1 MGLLSSLL
9 PTALLYPGDKIITL
23 KEEVRPIR
31 QPGGYYIDERIV
43 HSLAGFGSRG
53 LRKLG
58 AKKTDKLSFRLSL
71 QLQGL
76 GHWHACG
83 VMLCPCLCPS
93 LVTSDSPVPNVT
105 LSACLR
111 TTGLYTHRV
120 SGKDRKGVFS
130 LPCGRS

>member
-43 HSLAGFGSRG
+43 HSLPGFGTRG
-53 LRKLG
+53 LHKLG
-58 AKKTDKLSFRLSL
+58 GKKTDKLSLRLSL

-76 GHWHACG
+76 GHGHACG
-83 VMLCPCLCPS
+83 IM
-93 LVTSDSPVPNVT
+93 
-105 LSACLR
+105 
-111 TTGLYTHRV
+111 
-120 SGKDRKGVFS
+120 
-130 LPCGRS
+130 